1 MGKFDI
7 SRFAETL
14 AVPESGTL
22 QEIELSRLVPN
33 PQNFYPA
40 PQGKELDELIAS
52 ILANGLLEPLTVV
65 PAATRGKYR
74 VISGHSRLTA
84 LQYAVQQNSRLK
96 SVPCRVLP
104 SLTEAQEMCAI
115 IEANRQR
122 VKSPALLAQ
131 EAKQLTEL
139 YRQRKASG
147 EELPGRIRDRVA
159 AALKVSPTKLGNVSA
174 IENGLRLSALRDL
187 WANGRIPENAALE
200 IARLDRTEQKRLTD
214 WVAFMGRPWTVDAV
228 REFRETIL
236 SRGALEPIIVA
247 PQESPAA
254 SASESPAP
262 GWVPVQFVDGRETP
276 PRAGEYWCNLG
287 CGSSR
292 IYTNAQWNAMLG
304 RWEFLNGTE
313 IDAECLGWYPLPPRE
328 EGADNA

>member
-7 SRFAETL
+7 SRFADAL

-22 QEIELSRLVPN
+22 QEIELGRLVPN

-65 PAATRGKYR
+65 PAATTGKYR
-74 VISGHSRLTA
+74 VISGHSRLMA
-84 LQYAVQQNSRLK
+84 LQYAVQQDARLK

-104 SLTEAQEMCAI
+104 NLTEAQEMCAI

-174 IENGLRLSALRDL
+174 IENGLRLPALRDL
-187 WANGRIPENAALE
+187 WALGNIPEDAALE
-200 IARLDRTEQKRLTD
+200 IARLDEDAQRTLHW
-214 WVAFMGRPWTVDAV
+214 WVTSGKKTWTVKTV
-228 REFRETIL
+228 REFRDLRSPKPST
-236 SRGALEPIIVA
+236 PV
-247 PQESPAA
+247 ESPAA
-254 SASESPAP
+254 PAASAPEPPAE
-262 GWVPVQFVDGRETP
+262 GWVPIQFVDGREAP
-276 PRAGEYWCNLG
+276 PRAGEYWCRLG

-304 RWEFLNGTE
+304 RWEFLNGTG

-328 EGADNA
+328 EGADND